1 LTILVVRIV
10 VLFVAPNDGV
20 SSVRLLVVE
29 DFEPFR
35 RFVCSKMGER
45 PELQVIGEASDGLE
59 AVRKAE
65 ELQPDVVLLDIGLPK
80 LNGLEAGR
88 QVRKLAPASRIIF
101 VTQESSADM
110 VQAALDVGASGWL

>member
-1 LTILVVRIV
+1 
-10 VLFVAPNDGV
+10 
-20 SSVRLLVVE
+20 
-29 DFEPFR
+29 
-35 RFVCSKMGER
+35 MGER

-88 QVRKLAPASRIIF
+88 QLRKVAPASKIIF
-101 VTQESSADM
+101 VTQESSADT
-110 VQAALDVGASGWL
+110 VQAALGLGA